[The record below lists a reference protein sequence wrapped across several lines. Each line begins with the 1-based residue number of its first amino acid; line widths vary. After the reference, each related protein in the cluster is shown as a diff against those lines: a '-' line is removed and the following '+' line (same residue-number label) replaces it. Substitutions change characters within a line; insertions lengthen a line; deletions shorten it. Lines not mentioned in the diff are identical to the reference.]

1 MMENKLEKKELNI
14 LRKAVDKAEDKA
26 NKNFLNSQIIGEII
40 NIVEEFIKKKKLIC
54 YGGTAINN
62 ILPQKYQ
69 FYDYTLEMP
78 DYDFFSDNAL
88 NDTKELADI
97 YYKAGYEDV
106 EAKAGVHQGTFK
118 IFVNY
123 IPVADITSLNK
134 TIYKSIKKNSINI
147 KGILYAPPN
156 FLRMSM
162 YLELS
167 RPAGDVSRWE
177 KILKRLIL
185 LNKVYPIKGI
195 NCKSQKIQREF
206 EGSKENGKK
215 LFVILRDTFIDL
227 GLIFFGGYANLLYS
241 KYMPSF
247 VSKSIKPI
255 PDFDILSKNPKITSN
270 IVKEKLI
277 NNGFNNVKIFK
288 AAGIGE
294 LIAPHYEV
302 NVNGDT
308 VAFIYEPL
316 GCHSYNS
323 IKINNKVIKV
333 ATIDTMLSFYL
344 AFLYADRLYYDED
357 RILCMAEQ
365 LFIVQ
370 QKNRLS
376 QKGLLKRF
384 SVNCFGTQKTL
395 TNIRAEKTNKFKE
408 LKIRKKTKK
417 NIKEFEFNFL
427 RYIPTNKIQ
436 KSKRKKIKSKNK

>member
-1 MMENKLEKKELNI
+1 MKNSNLEKKELLI
-14 LRKAVDKAEDKA
+14 LRKAVDKAELKA
-26 NKNFLNSQIIGEII
+26 NKNLLNSEII
-40 NIVEEFIKKKKLIC
+40 KNIIHIVEEFIKKKQLIC

-62 ILPQKYQ
+62 ILPEKFQ
-69 FYDYTLEMP
+69 FYDYNIEMP
-78 DYDFFSDNAL
+78 DYDFFSSNAL
-88 NDTKELADI
+88 DDAKELADI
-97 YYKAGYEDV
+97 YYKSGYEDV
-106 EAKAGVHQGTFK
+106 EAKAGIHEGTFK

-123 IPVADITSLNK
+123 IPVADITQLNL
-134 TIYKSIKKNSINI
+134 TIFKSIKKNAI
-147 KGILYAPPN
+147 KVNDILYAPPN

-185 LNKVYPIKGI
+185 LNRIYPIVGI
-195 NCKSQKIQREF
+195 NCKKEKIQREF
-206 EGSKENGKK
+206 EGKKEDSKK
-215 LFVILRDTFIDL
+215 LFNIIKDTFIDL
-227 GLIFFGGYANLLYS
+227 GLVFFGGYANLLYG
-241 KYMPSF
+241 KYMPHSI
-247 VSKSIKPI
+247 SKSIKPI
-255 PDFDILSKNPKITSN
+255 PDFDVLSKNPKIAAN
-270 IVKEKLI
+270 IIKDKLI
-277 NNGFNNVKIFK
+277 NNGFKNIKILK
-288 AAGIGE
+288 SSGIGE
-294 LIAPHYEV
+294 IIAPHYEV

-323 IKINNKVIKV
+323 IKIDKKIVKV

-384 SVNCFGTQKTL
+384 SVNCYGTQKTL
-395 TNIRAEKTNKFKE
+395 TSIRTEKTNKFKE
-408 LKIRKKTKK
+408 LKNKKKTKR
-417 NIKEFEFNFL
+417 NIREFESNFL
-427 RYIPTNKIQ
+427 RYIPTNNIK
-436 KSKRKKIKSKNK
+436 KSKKRKKIKK